1 MLYFDRMGSE
11 HFGTIRQQAW
21 SSLHFPLHVS
31 LVLVLQGVSLLIDW
45 VVAVQGLEI
54 TDFLFRRIETMR
66 LDNAFRNGTE
76 YVQELRKVIDEQV
89 WTRIPKG
96 VDASKRLGIWNQSLA
111 TLAPSFDFLKLD
123 SGNTTAANQMKDS
136 FYAAETVSIQTI
148 FDSLSISIP
157 KDDKASKNLK
167 FDKMDLL
174 HKYEKRFVLV
184 FDYVYIA
191 VSISQD
197 FNKIGKTDMFRP
209 ALRFC

>member
-1 MLYFDRMGSE
+1 MGEE

-45 VVAVQGLEI
+45 VVAVQGLEV
-54 TDFLFRRIETMR
+54 TDSLFRRIDEMR
-66 LDNAFRNGTE
+66 LEKAFSNGTD
-76 YVQELRKVIDEQV
+76 YVQELRQLIDEQV

-96 VDASKRLGIWNQSLA
+96 VDASKRLEIWNKSLA
-111 TLAPSFDFLKLD
+111 KLAPAFDVFNLNASDTSAL
-123 SGNTTAANQMKDS
+123 NEMKNALS
-136 FYAAETVSIQTI
+136 TAETVSIQTI

-184 FDYVYIA
+184 FDYVYISVA
-191 VSISQD
+191 HKQP
-197 FNKIGKTDMFRP
+197 T
-209 ALRFC
+209 ALTT